1 MELGMKEGWH
11 QRHGPIYRS
20 WSTLEQECRNAEGGV
35 EAAMAPA
42 HRSPGSGEGPTGCRN
57 IALLPLSVSASGYT
71 HLPLACQ
78 LTATPLLTILI
89 YSVFRGPMDP
99 SRWGSCLTLP
109 TGNLSLVLLPGHT
122 RRRVHFMPGHGLCDP
137 YLCKAASGSTA
148 REPHLIAWFSSRLL
162 ELVPVTGGLLPN
174 RSSYTLID
182 KHLWR

>member
-1 MELGMKEGWH
+1 MQKCRRW
-11 QRHGPIYRS
+11 RRSSHGPCPQQPWFWRRS
-20 WSTLEQECRNAEGGV
+20 NRLQEHSTTPSVCLSEWLHTSASSL
-35 EAAMAPA
+35 PA
-42 HRSPGSGEGPTGCRN
+42 HSHPP
-57 IALLPLSVSASGYT
+57 I
-71 HLPLACQ
+71 
-78 LTATPLLTILI
+78 LTILI

-148 REPHLIAWFSSRLL
+148 REPHLIAWFSTRPL

-174 RSSYTLID
+174 SSSYTLID